1 MALGPA
7 AAGRAGR
14 GRAVAPPRL
23 TITALLRP
31 HWPLLAIAA
40 GAMAVQG
47 VTELLEPWPLKIIFD
62 YVLGGKPVPAWLGG
76 WLGGEQDRLAV
87 LDLAAVS
94 VVVIAIVG
102 AVSAYTDKY
111 FSSTDGKRVGFELRH
126 RLYHHVQRLSLS
138 FYERQQTG
146 DMVVRLTSDIDSAED
161 FITSL
166 LQIGLDLI
174 TILGMMAVMFYLDW
188 RFSLIGL
195 SVAPALFV
203 MVYRYTRRIK
213 DAAREVKKKE
223 SALAS
228 VVQESIASARVVK
241 AFSSERFEE
250 QRLDRESLASVNVS
264 LRARSLKARLAPMVD
279 VMVAIGT
286 CLVLW
291 YGVRLVLEDAL
302 TAGALLVFILYL
314 GKMYKPMKN
323 LSKMADT
330 LSKAAISFERI
341 RDVLGIESQIRDRP
355 GAIVAP
361 RFDGRIEFRD
371 VTFAFSP
378 DQPVLSGVNLAVGA
392 GQRVAM
398 VGPTGSGKSTLLC
411 LIPRLYDV
419 QQGGVTID
427 GQDVRDLKLDSL
439 RRQISFVL
447 QDALLFRATV
457 AQNIAYGKPDATPAE
472 IERAATLAR
481 ADEFIRKLPRGY
493 DTMLGERGDTLSGGQ
508 RQRIAIARA
517 IIRDTPILLLDEP
530 SASLDAESEALIFEG
545 LSTLMR
551 GRTSIT
557 IAHRLATV
565 RNADRIFVLDEGR
578 IVESGTHEELLAR
591 NGLYARLYR
600 IQFRTQAGHDLRAAA
615 VGE

>member
-1 MALGPA
+1 MPT
-7 AAGRAGR
+7 
-14 GRAVAPPRL
+14 PRL
-23 TITALLRP
+23 TVAALLRP
-31 HWPLLAIAA
+31 HWPLLAVAA

-47 VTELLEPWPLKIIFD
+47 VTELLEPWPLKVIFD
-62 YVLGGKPVPAWLGG
+62 YVLGGEPVPEWLEG
-76 WLGGEQDRLAV
+76 WLGDQQDRIVV

-94 VVVIAIVG
+94 VVAIAIVN

-111 FSSTDGKRVGFELRH
+111 FSSTVGKRVGFELRH

-161 FITSL
+161 FITSI
-166 LQIGLDLI
+166 LQIGLALI
-174 TILGMMAVMFYLDW
+174 TIVGMMAVMFALDW
-188 RFSLIGL
+188 RFSLVGL
-195 SVAPALFV
+195 SVAPALFA

-213 DAAREVKKKE
+213 DAAREVKNTE

-241 AFSSERFEE
+241 AFSSEQFEE

-279 VMVAIGT
+279 VMVAVGT

-291 YGVRLVLEDAL
+291 YGVRLVLDDAL
-302 TAGALLVFILYL
+302 TAGALLVFIMYL

-341 RDVLGIESQIRDRP
+341 RDVLGVESQIRDRP

-361 RFDGRIEFRD
+361 RFEGRIEFRD
-371 VTFAFSP
+371 VAFAFSP
-378 DQPVLSGVNLAVGA
+378 DQPVLSGVNLAVRA
-392 GQRVAM
+392 GERVAL

-419 QQGGVTID
+419 QQGRVTVD
-427 GQDVRDLKLDSL
+427 GHDVRDIKLDSL

-457 AQNIAYGKPDATPAE
+457 AQNIAYGKPSATPAE
-472 IERAATLAR
+472 IERAAMMAH

-551 GRTSIT
+551 GKTSIT

-565 RNADRIFVLDEGR
+565 RGADRIFVLDQGR
-578 IVESGTHEELLAR
+578 IVESGTHAQLLAA
-591 NGLYARLYR
+591 NGRYARLYH
-600 IQFRTQAGHDLRAAA
+600 IQFRTQAGHDLHSVAA
-615 VGE
+615 GE

>member
-1 MALGPA
+1 MANS
-7 AAGRAGR
+7 
-14 GRAVAPPRL
+14 RL
-23 TITALLRP
+23 TIAALLRP
-31 HWPLLAIAA
+31 HRALLVVAA
-40 GAMAVQG
+40 VAMAVQG

-62 YVLGGKPVPAWLGG
+62 YVLGSKPVPPWLEQ
-76 WLGGEQDRLAV
+76 WLTVSGDRLAV
-87 LDLAAVS
+87 LDAAAVS
-94 VVVIAIVG
+94 VVFIAIVN

-111 FSSTDGKRVGFELRH
+111 FSSTVGKRVGFDLRH
-126 RLYHHVQRLSLS
+126 RLYHHVQRMSLS
-138 FYERQQTG
+138 YYEKQQTG

-161 FITSL
+161 FITSM

-174 TILGMMAVMFYLDW
+174 TIVGMMAVMFYLDW

-203 MVYRYTRRIK
+203 MVYRNTRRIK
-213 DAAREVKKKE
+213 AAAREVKQKE

-228 VVQESIASARVVK
+228 VVQESISSARVVK
-241 AFSSERFEE
+241 AFTSERYEE
-250 QRLDRESLASVNVS
+250 QRLDRESLDNVAVS

-279 VMVAIGT
+279 VMVAVGT

-291 YGVRLVLEDAL
+291 YGVRLVLADAL
-302 TAGALLVFILYL
+302 TAGALLVFIVYL

-341 RDVLGIESQIRDRP
+341 REVLGIENQIRDRP
-355 GAIVAP
+355 GALVAP
-361 RFDGRIEFRD
+361 RFAGGIELRG
-371 VTFAFSP
+371 VTFGFSP
-378 DQPVLSGVNLAVGA
+378 ELPVLKDVSLAVA
-392 GQRVAM
+392 PGQRVAL

-419 QQGGVTID
+419 QEGRVAID
-427 GQDVRDLKLDSL
+427 GVDVRDFKLDSL

-457 AQNIAYGKPDATPAE
+457 AQNIAYGKPDASRQE
-472 IERAATLAR
+472 IERAAALAH
-481 ADEFIRKLPRGY
+481 ADEFIRRLPKGY
-493 DTMLGERGDTLSGGQ
+493 ETMLGERGGTLSGGE

-517 IIRDTPILLLDEP
+517 IIRDAPILLLDEP

-545 LSTLMR
+545 LATLMK

-565 RNADRIFVLDEGR
+565 RDADRIFVLDDGR
-578 IVESGTHEELLAR
+578 IVESGTHWELLAA
-591 NGLYARLYR
+591 GGVYARLYHS
-600 IQFRTQAGHDLRAAA
+600 QFRTQTGGEYSAAS
-615 VGE
+615 